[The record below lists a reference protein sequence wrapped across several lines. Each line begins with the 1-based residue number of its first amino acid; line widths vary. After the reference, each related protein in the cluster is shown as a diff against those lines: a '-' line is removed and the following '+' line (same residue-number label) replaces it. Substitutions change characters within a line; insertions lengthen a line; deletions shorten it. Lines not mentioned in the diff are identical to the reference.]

1 MIHFLAMTTIRINCF
16 VIVSVLLMLMCSCNR
31 MSEHASELDMVDSLL
46 NNNQKVD
53 ALKRIQSM
61 QIDDLNKD
69 EEVRYQL
76 LLTVAMYKNYMKFTS
91 DSTINSVV
99 EYYKKKHD
107 KENYFKA
114 LIFKGCVNED
124 LGNLDAAVA
133 SYHQAEE
140 LTDIKDT
147 QNKAYAKLRLG
158 SLYNSQ
164 YIGSTTI
171 ALQKYKEALSL
182 YQSIGDKHY
191 ELVCLTNVGGQYR
204 NIDEKHDSAVI
215 YLKMAIKRS
224 EELKDSN
231 YLFTTNF
238 VLSEYYL
245 IREKDYASAIQYG
258 LGALAVGPMFYEHPR
273 AHYRLAESYTHL
285 GKLDSALYYLN
296 TAPKAK
302 LAVDSIAYYNV
313 LSQLEHVK
321 GDEEMSKYYL
331 EHAHSVADSVT
342 IHGLNHRLLAV
353 EKKYD
358 LQQEE
363 LKNAHLKSRL
373 WTMRFIMS
381 LIVIAALTLGLA
393 VLRYRS
399 RLRIK
404 EHEQELMRAD
414 LEVSVDGLQQMQLR
428 LDDYKKELLDSEA
441 ACREHMLAN
450 ETLEL
455 EQERQNIVITALEA
469 KRRQSDELR
478 SIINMQIE
486 AVHKLMTWSHQFDS
500 NKFAAKFR
508 DMMTLPAHGK
518 STYWSNLQAL
528 VNDLHDNVLDRAQE
542 AAGGALS
549 ESELNMLA
557 LYCCGFSHTAIML
570 AMGYKHIGT
579 VYNKKNQITRKLG
592 VNDLG
597 EFLGIEKSH

>member
-1 MIHFLAMTTIRINCF
+1 
-16 VIVSVLLMLMCSCNR
+16 
-31 MSEHASELDMVDSLL
+31 MSEHVSDLDVVDSLL
-46 NNNQKVD
+46 NNHQKVE
-53 ALKRIQSM
+53 ALTLLQSM
-61 QIDDLNKD
+61 QVDDLNKD
-69 EEVRYQL
+69 EKVRYQL
-76 LLTVAMYKNYMKFTS
+76 LLTIAMYKNYMKFTS

-114 LIFKGCVNED
+114 LIFQGCVNEE

-171 ALQKYKEALSL
+171 ALQKYKEALWL
-182 YQSIGDKHY
+182 YQSIGNKYY
-191 ELVCLTNVGGQYR
+191 ELVCLASVGGQYR

-215 YLKMAIKRS
+215 YLKTAIKRS
-224 EELKDSN
+224 EELKDSG

-238 VLSEYYL
+238 GLSEYYL
-245 IREKDYASAIQYG
+245 IREKDYSSAIQYG
-258 LGALAVGPMFYEHPR
+258 LGALAVGPSFYEHPR

-296 TAPKAK
+296 AAPKAN
-302 LAVDSIAYYNV
+302 LAVDSIVYYSV
-313 LSQLEHVK
+313 LSQLEHARH
-321 GDEEMSKYYL
+321 DEEMSKFYL
-331 EHAHSVADSVT
+331 EHAHSIADSLT

-363 LKNAHLKSRL
+363 LKNAQLKSRL
-373 WTMRFIMS
+373 WAMWLILS
-381 LIVIAALTLGLA
+381 LIVIAALMLGLA

-414 LEVSVDGLQQMQLR
+414 LETSVAGLQQMQSR
-428 LDDYKKELLDSEA
+428 LDDYKRELLDSEA
-441 ACREHMLAN
+441 ACREQMLAN
-450 ETLEL
+450 KTLEQ
-455 EQERQNIVITALEA
+455 EQERQNSVINTLEA
-469 KRRQSDELR
+469 KKQQSDELR
-478 SIINMQIE
+478 SIINKQIE
-486 AVHKLMTWSHQFDS
+486 AVHQLMTWSHQFDS
-500 NKFAAKFR
+500 NKFVAKFR
-508 DMMTLPAHGK
+508 DMMTLTAHGK
-518 STYWSNLQAL
+518 STYWPNLQAL
-528 VNDLHDNVLDRAQE
+528 VNDLYDNVLDRAQE
-542 AAGGALS
+542 ISGGTLS

-570 AMGYKHIGT
+570 TMGYKHIGT

-592 VNDLG
+592 VNDLNEFIGKEIKNIDG
-597 EFLGIEKSH
+597 EYDIWA

>member
-1 MIHFLAMTTIRINCF
+1 
-16 VIVSVLLMLMCSCNR
+16 MC
-31 MSEHASELDMVDSLL
+31 ELDVVDSLL
-46 NNNQKVD
+46 NKNQKVD
-53 ALKRIQSM
+53 ALKRIQSI

-69 EEVRYQL
+69 EKVRYQL
-76 LLTVAMYKNYMKFTS
+76 LLTVVKYKNYMKFTS

-140 LTDIKDT
+140 LTDIKDIK
-147 QNKAYAKLRLG
+147 NKAYAKLRLG

-191 ELVCLTNVGGQYR
+191 ELVCLTNIGGQYR
-204 NIDEKHDSAVI
+204 NIDEKYDSAVI

-238 VLSEYYL
+238 GLLEYYL
-245 IREKDYASAIQYG
+245 VREKDYASAIQYG
-258 LGALAVGPMFYEHPR
+258 LGALAVGPSFYEHPR
-273 AHYRLAESYTHL
+273 VHYRLAESYTHL

-296 TAPKAK
+296 TAPKAN
-302 LAVDSIAYYNV
+302 LAVDSIVYYNI
-313 LSQLEHVK
+313 LSQVEHAK
-321 GDEEMSKYYL
+321 HDEEMSKYYL
-331 EHAHSVADSVT
+331 EHAHSIADSLT
-342 IHGLNHRLLAV
+342 INSLNHRLLAV

-363 LKNAHLKSRL
+363 LKNAHLRSRL
-373 WTMRFIMS
+373 WAMWLILS
-381 LIVIAALTLGLA
+381 LIVIAALALGLA

-399 RLRIK
+399 RLHIK

-414 LEVSVDGLQQMQLR
+414 LEASVAGLEQMQSR
-428 LDDYKKELLDSEA
+428 LDDYKQELQVSEA
-441 ACREHMLAN
+441 AYREQMLAN

-455 EQERQNIVITALEA
+455 EQERQNAIICTLEA
-469 KRRQSDELR
+469 KKRQSDELR
-478 SIINMQIE
+478 SIINVQIE
-486 AVHKLMTWSHQFDS
+486 AVHQLMTWSHQFDS
-500 NKFAAKFR
+500 NKFASKFR
-508 DMMTLPAHGK
+508 DMMTLPVHGQ
-518 STYWSNLQAL
+518 STYWSNLQSF
-528 VNDLHDNVLDRAQE
+528 VNDLQDNVLDRAQE
-542 AAGGALS
+542 DAGGTLS

-579 VYNKKNQITRKLG
+579 VYNKKNQIIRKLG

-597 EFLGIEKSH
+597 QFFGIKKESLSGES